1 MKLRTLALA
10 VAVASGMALT
20 GCTAMTQ
27 VKQQSSAAYHSAEQQ
42 SAPYLDQI
50 QHPAPGRR
58 GGPIISDVPYVSTVA
73 ITHST
78 AYPPIFDE
86 AVTINS
92 PPGEGIADLLHTVS
106 SLSNVQIT
114 AGADVLTGFAQSA
127 GSSVPKASGGKGDS
141 TLDLPPSI
149 IGGFSGG
156 DSTVSSGIHY
166 SGNLKGLLD
175 QIAVNIDAKWTYN
188 RLNNSVHF
196 FRYETKVFT
205 IATTPGDAKSST
217 SIGGSQQS
225 VQGQSGQT
233 LRVSDADTKTQ
244 FSGDLAVW
252 KSMGDAI
259 KSMLSPSGKVTL
271 SEATGTIVVRDRFDR
286 VDEIARYISQ
296 INAKLQVSIAVN
308 VTVYQLHISN
318 EDNRGVD
325 WNILYNT
332 MGRLANRV
340 GATISTAQ
348 VPITGATSLVLNAPN
363 VNEQGKPNLFA
374 GSKFF
379 LSALATL
386 GHASVVTHATAITTN
401 NQPNTVKVVNDQS
414 YLAETTSLYT
424 NGVGGSGTGVVGAGA
439 TLTPGSVETGFTMQV
454 LPSVMPDGHHLLLQ
468 LTISDSTL
476 DSLDTVS
483 SGGNQIQV
491 PNVTARQTIQRAWL
505 KSGQTLVLA
514 GFEDTQSNNT
524 VKTPFG
530 EHTWLFGGNRDVQKA
545 HDALVIVITPVVTN
559 AAADDASSSSAAL

>member
-1 MKLRTLALA
+1 MKFRTLALA
-10 VAVASGMALT
+10 IAVASGAILS

-27 VKQQSSAAYHSAEQQ
+27 VKQESSAAYKKANQDA
-42 SAPYLDQI
+42 APYVNQVER
-50 QHPAPGRR
+50 PAAGRA
-58 GGPIISDVPYVSTVA
+58 GGPIISDVPYVSTTA

-78 AYPPIFDE
+78 SYPPIFDE

-92 PPGEGIADLLHTVS
+92 PAGEGIADLLHTVS
-106 SLSNVQIT
+106 NLSNVQIS
-114 AGADVLTGFAQSA
+114 AGADVLTGMAA
-127 GSSVPKASGGKGDS
+127 APGGVKASSGKGDS

-149 IGGFSGG
+149 IGGDSGG

-175 QIAVNIDAKWTYN
+175 QIGVNIDAKWTYN
-188 RLNNSVHF
+188 RLSNSVHF

-205 IATTPGDAKSST
+205 VATTPGDAKSST
-217 SIGGSQQS
+217 SVGGQQQS

-233 LRVSDADTKTQ
+233 LRVSDTDTKTE

-271 SEATGTIVVRDRFDR
+271 SEATGTIVVRDRYDR
-286 VDEIARYISQ
+286 VDEVARYISQ
-296 INAKLQVSIAVN
+296 INAKLQVSVAVN
-308 VTVYQLHISN
+308 VTVYQLHVGN
-318 EDNRGVD
+318 EHQGGVD

-348 VPITGATSLVLNAPN
+348 VPITGATSLVLNAPS

-374 GSKFF
+374 GSQFF

-386 GHASVVTHATAITTN
+386 GKASVVTHTTAITTN

-424 NGVGGSGTGVVGAGA
+424 NGVGGGSTGVVGAGA

-483 SGGNQIQV
+483 SGGNSIQV

-505 KSGQTLVLA
+505 KTGQTLVLA
-514 GFEDTQSNNT
+514 GFENTQSNNT
-524 VKTPFG
+524 TKTPFG
-530 EHTWLFGGNRDVQKA
+530 AHTWLFGGNRDVSKSK
-545 HDALVIVITPVVTN
+545 DALVIVITPVVTN
-559 AAADDASSSSAAL
+559 AAADDASSTATVL

>member
-1 MKLRTLALA
+1 MKFRTLALA
-10 VAVASGMALT
+10 IAVASGAILA

-27 VKQQSSAAYHSAEQQ
+27 VKQESSAAYKSANREA
-42 SAPYLDQI
+42 APYVNQVE
-50 QHPAPGRR
+50 HPVSGRA
-58 GGPIISDVPYVSTVA
+58 GGPIISDVPYVSTTA

-106 SLSNVQIT
+106 NLSNVQIS
-114 AGADVLTGFAQSA
+114 AGADVLTGMASA
-127 GSSVPKASGGKGDS
+127 PGGVKASGGKGDS

-149 IGGFSGG
+149 IGGGFAGG

-175 QIAVNIDAKWTYN
+175 QIGVNIDAKWTYN
-188 RLNNSVHF
+188 RLSNSVHF

-205 IATTPGDAKSST
+205 VATTPGDAKSST
-217 SIGGSQQS
+217 SVGGQQQS

-233 LRVSDADTKTQ
+233 LRVSDTDTKTE

-271 SEATGTIVVRDRFDR
+271 SEATGTIVVRDRYDR
-286 VDEIARYISQ
+286 VDEVARYINQ
-296 INAKLQVSIAVN
+296 INAKLQVSVAVN
-308 VTVYQLHISN
+308 VTVYQLHVGN
-318 EDNRGVD
+318 EHQGGVD

-348 VPITGATSLVLNAPN
+348 VPITGATSLVLNAPS

-374 GSKFF
+374 GSQFF

-386 GHASVVTHATAITTN
+386 GKASVVTHTTAITTN

-424 NGVGGSGTGVVGAGA
+424 NGVGGGSTGVVGAGA

-483 SGGNQIQV
+483 SGGNSIQV

-505 KSGQTLVLA
+505 KTGQTLVLA
-514 GFEDTQSNNT
+514 GFENTQSNNT
-524 VKTPFG
+524 TKTPFG
-530 EHTWLFGGNRDVQKA
+530 AHTWLFGGNRDVSKSK
-545 HDALVIVITPVVTN
+545 DALVIVITPVVTN
-559 AAADDASSSSAAL
+559 AAADDASSTATVL

>member
-1 MKLRTLALA
+1 MKFRTLALA
-10 VAVASGMALT
+10 IAVASGAILS

-27 VKQQSSAAYHSAEQQ
+27 VKQESSAAYKKANQDA
-42 SAPYLDQI
+42 APYVNQVER
-50 QHPAPGRR
+50 PAAGRA
-58 GGPIISDVPYVSTVA
+58 GGPIISDVPYVSTTA

-78 AYPPIFDE
+78 SYPPIFDE

-92 PPGEGIADLLHTVS
+92 PAGEGIADLLHTVS
-106 SLSNVQIT
+106 SLSNVQIS
-114 AGADVLTGFAQSA
+114 AGADVLTGMAA
-127 GSSVPKASGGKGDS
+127 APGGVKASSGKGDS

-149 IGGFSGG
+149 IGGDSGG

-175 QIAVNIDAKWTYN
+175 QIGVNIDAKWTYN
-188 RLNNSVHF
+188 RLSNSVHF

-205 IATTPGDAKSST
+205 VATTPGDAKSST
-217 SIGGSQQS
+217 SVGGQQQS

-233 LRVSDADTKTQ
+233 LRVSDTDTKTE

-271 SEATGTIVVRDRFDR
+271 SEATGTIVVRDRYDR
-286 VDEIARYISQ
+286 VDEVARYISQ
-296 INAKLQVSIAVN
+296 INAKLQVSVAVN
-308 VTVYQLHISN
+308 VTVYQLHVGN
-318 EDNRGVD
+318 EHQGGVD

-348 VPITGATSLVLNAPN
+348 VPITGATSLVLNAPS

-374 GSKFF
+374 GSQFF

-386 GHASVVTHATAITTN
+386 GKASVVTHTTAITTN

-424 NGVGGSGTGVVGAGA
+424 NGVGGGSTGVVGAGA

-483 SGGNQIQV
+483 SGGNSIQV

-505 KSGQTLVLA
+505 KTGQTLVLA
-514 GFEDTQSNNT
+514 GFENTQSNNT
-524 VKTPFG
+524 TKTPFG
-530 EHTWLFGGNRDVQKA
+530 AHTWLFGGNRDVSKSK
-545 HDALVIVITPVVTN
+545 DALVIVITPVVTN
-559 AAADDASSSSAAL
+559 AAADDASSTATVL